1 MFFWCLTFSYRNCS
15 FRKPGHFGGVFYRAT
30 GLFDNKEKKHFCY
43 FECFGVVKVAQFGLV
58 EPEVSKMKYFCSKK
72 IIDVR

>member
-1 MFFWCLTFSYRNCS
+1 MQQ
-15 FRKPGHFGGVFYRAT
+15 VFPT
-30 GLFDNKEKKHFCY
+30 TKKKIPFCY